1 MKYINECVFQEH
13 GAGNPGRNSREK
25 ERRRRRNQR
34 RKNAKGEA
42 DVKSENTQKDQNKA
56 METES
61 SQTQD
66 SESLKTQPEVPHTQ
80 DNLQKGENS
89 GEQPQKDPKMV
100 QAQTQTRKLKG
111 LDKVTQTEV
120 VTQKNQETQT
130 DFPVPKQDEGKGEK
144 TQPATEKA
152 AEVQEDQKKHTPGPK
167 LQGYSSVQTPSEQNP
182 EGGASS
188 EPAKEQ
194 RSEKESKPKQENPSA
209 EGSGGASQTEE
220 GAKQKS
226 YAKAVAGVGGSDKQS
241 TVAATNTA
249 EKTSQSTR

>member
-1 MKYINECVFQEH
+1 MFQEH
-13 GAGNPGRNSREK
+13 GAGKPGRNSREK
-25 ERRRRRNQR
+25 ERRRRRNRR

-42 DVKSENTQKDQNKA
+42 DVKSENIQKDQNKA

-66 SESLKTQPEVPHTQ
+66 SESLKTQPELPQTE

-100 QAQTQTRKLKG
+100 QAQTETGKLKG
-111 LDKVTQTEV
+111 PDKFTQTPV

-152 AEVQEDQKKHTPGPK
+152 AEVQEDQNKHTPGPK
-167 LQGYSSVQTPSEQNP
+167 LQGDSSVQTPSEQNP
-182 EGGASS
+182 EGESSSSS
-188 EPAKEQ
+188 EPAKKQ

-209 EGSGGASQTEE
+209 EGSGVASQTEE

-241 TVAATNTA
+241 TVAATNMA

>member
-1 MKYINECVFQEH
+1 MFQEH
-13 GAGNPGRNSREK
+13 GAGKPGRNSREK

-42 DVKSENTQKDQNKA
+42 DVKSENIQKDQNKA

-66 SESLKTQPEVPHTQ
+66 SKSLKTQPELPQ
-80 DNLQKGENS
+80 SEDNLQKGENS

-100 QAQTQTRKLKG
+100 QAQTQTGKLKG
-111 LDKVTQTEV
+111 SDKFTQTPV

-144 TQPATEKA
+144 TQAATEKA
-152 AEVQEDQKKHTPGPK
+152 AEVQEDQNKHTPGPK
-167 LQGYSSVQTPSEQNP
+167 LQGDSSVQTPSEQNP

-188 EPAKEQ
+188 SSSSEPAKKQ

-209 EGSGGASQTEE
+209 EGSGVASQTEE
-220 GAKQKS
+220 GAKQ
-226 YAKAVAGVGGSDKQS
+226 S
-241 TVAATNTA
+241 TVAATNMA